1 MTTVLLL
8 LVAAVLLWPWPPA
21 DAPGSADG
29 PGSAGDA
36 SRLLARLRLR
46 VPARRRSA
54 AGEWVAE
61 LAEVTTVGLRAG
73 LDLAGAVGVAAR
85 SPSVRPAAGWL
96 AGRLEAATGAGS
108 GVSGCLA
115 DPPGAVGPDER
126 ADLAVLAR
134 AWSLSEHTGAAAS
147 GTTAGAAA
155 AIRARAAARER
166 LAAALAGPRA
176 SMRLLT
182 LLPLGGPLVG
192 LLLGLSPAE
201 LYGSVA
207 ARAAAVLG
215 LALTAAGWW
224 WSRGLVGRAL
234 RPGRTDGS
242 P

>member
-21 DAPGSADG
+21 DGPGSADV

-36 SRLLARLRLR
+36 ARL
-46 VPARRRSA
+46 PARRRLSTRRRSV

-96 AGRLEAATGAGS
+96 TGRLEAATGAGS

-134 AWSLSEHTGAAAS
+134 AWRLSEHTGAAAS
-147 GTTAGAAA
+147 RTTAGAAA

-166 LAAALAGPRA
+166 VAAALAGPRA

-192 LLLGLSPAE
+192 LLLGLSPAD
-201 LYGSVA
+201 LYGSVT

-215 LALTAAGWW
+215 LALTTAGWW